1 MSDTP
6 PEGDRTVV
14 QPRDEP
20 RTERLTRDTAPALP
34 ASASQ
39 GDSGNALPVGTF
51 LDEFELR
58 SVAGEGGFSIVYR
71 AWDHSLNRQVAVK
84 EYMPA
89 GLAARGADSQV
100 SVRSE
105 RHRETFDAG
114 LRSFV
119 EEARLLA
126 HFDHPALIK
135 VYRFWKANGSAYM
148 VMPFCEGITLRDQ
161 WRANP
166 EPPDEQSLLTLLDPL
181 TEALAVLHHEHW
193 YHRDVAPDNVILLAG
208 TGRPLLLDFGAAR
221 QVIGDMTHALT
232 VILKP
237 GYAPIEQWGEVPGMK
252 QGPWTDVYALAAM
265 IHFGITRK
273 TPPPSVGRLVNDNY
287 EPLATV
293 AAGRYSER
301 FLAAL
306 DRALVV
312 RPEART
318 PSIDQFRA
326 EIGLGPTALAQS
338 VTFQLPMAGDAA
350 PAATQRPAA
359 DPLAATQRLAPP
371 AAAPSAREPAPARD
385 DIVAERAPAAKAAA
399 KPMPVALIVGGA
411 LALGAVGFGIWSMVG
426 GGKPAAAPQPQAQVS
441 APTPAPAPAS
451 SATTTLPPAPPPAPA
466 PAPTV
471 FDPVQEFA
479 KVGQSQTAGFIVE
492 ATLKRTTLR
501 AEKDD
506 LQLSVRAERDGYV
519 YVFNYGSDGE
529 LLQLYPHG
537 TTSPRV
543 RKGVPLEL
551 GRDEKL
557 TVTGPAGP
565 SHVLVMVS
573 SLPREHPGF
582 PPAKVVDGYRYYP
595 TGPEAAALAAQH
607 KGPLPALAGAAVCP
621 PDKKPCADEF
631 GAAVVT
637 FNVVK

>member
-6 PEGDRTVV
+6 PDGDRTVI
-14 QPRDEP
+14 QPRGEQ
-20 RTERLTRDTAPALP
+20 RTERLTREAPPAVP
-34 ASASQ
+34 ASANL

-105 RHRETFDAG
+105 RHRETFEAG

-166 EPPDEQSLLTLLDPL
+166 EPPDESSLLTLLDPL

-350 PAATQRPAA
+350 AVQTQRPAV
-359 DPLAATQRLAPP
+359 DPLAATQRLMPQATTQVTRDA
-371 AAAPSAREPAPARD
+371 AAAPGRN
-385 DIVAERAPAAKAAA
+385 DIVAERAAAA
-399 KPMPVALIVGGA
+399 PPPPKPAPVALIVGGA
-411 LALGAVGFGIWSMVG
+411 LAVGVAGFGIWSMVG
-426 GGKPAAAPQPQAQVS
+426 GSKPAPAPQPPVEVRAPASAPVVTVVAPPPS
-441 APTPAPAPAS
+441 PPAPTPAA
-451 SATTTLPPAPPPAPA
+451 
-466 PAPTV
+466 

-479 KVGQSQTAGFIVE
+479 KVGQSQTAGFVVE

-506 LQLSVRAERDGYV
+506 LQLSVRSERDGYV

-537 TTSPRV
+537 STSPRV

-582 PPAKVVDGYRYYP
+582 PPAKVVEGYRYYP
-595 TGPEAAALAAQH
+595 TGPEAAALVARHA
-607 KGPLPALAGAAVCP
+607 GPLPALAGAAVCP
-621 PDKKPCADEF
+621 AGKPCADDF